1 MLKDSEGPCFSWQM
15 LPLKEAFVDPSS
27 SHSSHPLAS
36 QSIDPREIN
45 LFRQTADQWW
55 DEQGPYRLL
64 HAMNPVRITWLVE
77 RMMTCFALDP
87 QAPQPLQGLK
97 ILDVGCGGGLLSEP
111 LARLGAQ
118 VTGIDATA
126 ENIQIAQEH
135 ALGQGLDIEFLYTS
149 VEALGDS
156 GRTFDVVIAMEII
169 EHVPDVKAFV
179 AACTHMLTPHGM
191 MALSTLNRTLPSY
204 MLAIMAAE
212 YLLGWVPKGTH
223 TWQRFIRPRE
233 LKSILKA
240 QGLHPEESTGFS
252 YSPWQGAWKV
262 AQSCAINYA
271 LAAYRQKKGIQQRFG
286 ETSS

>member
-1 MLKDSEGPCFSWQM
+1 
-15 LPLKEAFVDPSS
+15 VDLSS
-27 SHSSHPLAS
+27 SQSSDPLVS

-55 DEQGPYRLL
+55 DEQGPYRFL
-64 HAMNPVRITWLVE
+64 HAMNPARMTWLVGC
-77 RMMTCFALDP
+77 MVTYFALDP
-87 QAPQPLQGLK
+87 QAQKPLQGLRV
-97 ILDVGCGGGLLSEP
+97 LDVGCGGGLLSEP

-126 ENIQIAQEH
+126 ENIQVAQEH

-149 VEALGDS
+149 VEALGES
-156 GRTFDVVIAMEII
+156 GRTFDAVVAMEII

-179 AACTHMLTPHGM
+179 AACTHMLIPQGM
-191 MALSTLNRTLPSY
+191 IALSTLNRTLPSY
-204 MLAIMAAE
+204 LLAIVAAE

-240 QGLHPEESTGFS
+240 QGLQPEEGTGFS
-252 YSPWQGAWKV
+252 YSPLQGDWKA
-262 AQSCAINYA
+262 AQSCAVNYA
-271 LAAYRQKKGIQQRFG
+271 LAAYRQKKGTQHRFG